1 MYLIKAA
8 RFSNFKY
15 AYGQFKL
22 MTHTV
27 EISDVCYK
35 SIERLAKSELRTVPE
50 VVEKALNKAVIRAF
64 E

>member
-1 MYLIKAA
+1 
-8 RFSNFKY
+8 
-15 AYGQFKL
+15 

-27 EISDVCYK
+27 EVSDACFK
-35 SIERLAKSELRTVPE
+35 NIERLAKSELRTVSE